1 MDFNKQRIITV
12 TAMGNSL
19 KDQAM
24 LSFAWKFAER
34 FGYYA
39 VQFVVQMF
47 LARIL
52 APSDFGAIAIVIALV
67 NVLNVF
73 VQSGLNT
80 AIIQSKEVDN
90 TDLSTV
96 FWISI
101 LVAIGCYIIIW
112 VASPIVAAYY
122 AIDYLSSLLRFM
134 SLLLFINAFNSIQV
148 ALVMRGLQTKL
159 LMRATL
165 MSSILS
171 GSIGIICAKG
181 GFGVWALALQQ
192 VLYQIISCF
201 ALSSQI
207 KWLPQL
213 RFSVSRAKKL
223 FGFSWKLLLSSLLDT
238 VYQGAY
244 DLVVGKVFT
253 SSQLGQF
260 SQGKKLPS
268 TLCTLFDNSTKTVL
282 LSVASKVQ
290 DDSFAIKQVTRRA
303 MMLSTYAIAPIM
315 TCLLLLSKPIVL
327 LLFGEKWLPAV
338 PFMQLMCVY
347 YAFWPVHTSNLQ
359 SLNAIGRSDIYLKLE
374 VIKKV
379 VGVAI
384 LLLSV
389 TLTGDIYVVV
399 MGKVIGS
406 LLSIFVNSGPA
417 KTILSYSYLEQIKDI
432 APAYLISMSAALV
445 SMAPVNF
452 IGETIP
458 SYCIQAVVFVCVY
471 IFVSAA
477 IKSEALQYLL
487 GSIYGLKKAPRK

>member
-1 MDFNKQRIITV
+1 
-12 TAMGNSL
+12 MGNSL

-24 LSFAWKFAER
+24 VSFAWKFAER

-39 VQFVVQMF
+39 VQFIVQMF

-96 FWISI
+96 FWISM
-101 LVAIGCYIIIW
+101 LVAIGCYGLIW
-112 VASPIVAAYY
+112 ITSPIIAAYY
-122 AIDYLSSLLRFM
+122 SIDYLSILLRFM
-134 SLLLFINAFNSIQV
+134 SILLFINSFNSIQV

-165 MSSILS
+165 VSSILS
-171 GSIGIICAKG
+171 GSIGILCAIG

-192 VLYQIISCF
+192 VMYQIISCVV
-201 ALSSQI
+201 LSSQI
-207 KWLPQL
+207 KWFPQL
-213 RFSVSRAKKL
+213 KFSVPRAKKL
-223 FGFSWKLLLSSLLDT
+223 FNFSWKLLISSLLDT

-244 DLVVGKVFT
+244 DLVIGKVFT

-290 DDSFAIKQVTRRA
+290 DDCLAIKQVTRRA

-315 TCLLLLSKPIVL
+315 TCLLLLSEPIIL

-338 PFMQLMCVY
+338 PFMQLMCAY

-374 VIKKV
+374 VIKKII
-379 VGVAI
+379 GVAI
-384 LLLSV
+384 LFLSV
-389 TLTGDIYVVV
+389 TLTRNIYVVV
-399 MGKVIGS
+399 IGKVIGS

-417 KTILSYSYLEQIKDI
+417 KTVLGYSYREQLKDI
-432 APAYLISMSAALV
+432 APAYLISIVAAMA
-445 SMAPVNF
+445 SMAPISF
-452 IGETIP
+452 IGQTIP
-458 SYCIQAVVFVCVY
+458 SYCAQATIFVCVY
-471 IFVSAA
+471 LLVSVVT
-477 IKSEALQYLL
+477 KSEALQYLL
-487 GSIYGLKKAPRK
+487 GSITDLKKSPRR